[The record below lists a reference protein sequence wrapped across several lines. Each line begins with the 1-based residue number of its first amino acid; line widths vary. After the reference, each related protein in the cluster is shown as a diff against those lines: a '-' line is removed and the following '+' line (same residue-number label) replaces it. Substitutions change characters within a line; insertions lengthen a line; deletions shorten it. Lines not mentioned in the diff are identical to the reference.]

1 MRQQGPQ
8 QKGEEQRHG
17 DGDDNLKGSRRHKI
31 KYRQRD
37 NEKG

>member
-17 DGDDNLKGSRRHKI
+17 DDNDKPKGV
-31 KYRQRD
+31 
-37 NEKG
+37 EKAQNQI